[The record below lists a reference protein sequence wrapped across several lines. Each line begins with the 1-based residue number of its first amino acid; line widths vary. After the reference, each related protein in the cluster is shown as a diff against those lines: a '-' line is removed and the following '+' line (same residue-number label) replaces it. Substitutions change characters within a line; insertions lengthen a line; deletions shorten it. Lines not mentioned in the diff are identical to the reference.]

1 MARIARVEMRAI
13 GEAPPDRQDER
24 SHIVVVLDAA
34 GVELDQI
41 QFRDRADAT
50 AFADLGAVSAWL
62 GLGDAVIPALEVA
75 TGALANNV
83 RNLS

>member
-1 MARIARVEMRAI
+1 MA
-13 GEAPPDRQDER
+13 GFPDEAT
-24 SHIVVVLDAA
+24 
-34 GVELDQI
+34 
-41 QFRDRADAT
+41 AT